1 MEIFFNGSTTHQ
13 ASCLQELAACSLLCR
28 PPPPVL
34 MPHGYIRSQPSY
46 IPTIDDCNCKLRCI
60 LTIHPH
66 VYCSEP
72 LTVTLGVPGISA
84 WAG

>member
-1 MEIFFNGSTTHQ
+1 MAAPRIKPPAFKSSQ
-13 ASCLQELAACSLLCR
+13 LARFSAV

>member
-1 MEIFFNGSTTHQ
+1 MAAPRIKPPAFKSSQ
-13 ASCLQELAACSLLCR
+13 LARFSAVP